1 MGIFKKKKGDKKKK
15 GTGFG
20 DFLKGETGKGLLTD
34 LAGSLIKSVGSKER
48 QKQYSNEAQ
57 KLANERARIESKQ
70 KMLKMRLASKGS
82 SKGGLGTGAI
92 VGIAVG
98 GVALT
103 SLVLFLALRN

>member
-1 MGIFKKKKGDKKKK
+1 MGLFDKKKGGSTAGNFFKSEA
-15 GTGFG
+15 GQ
-20 DFLKGETGKGLLTD
+20 GLFTD
-34 LAGSLIKSVGSKER
+34 LAGSLIKSIGSKER